1 MNVYD
6 FSVKKMNGE
15 TQALRDYEGKV
26 LLIVNTASKC
36 GFTPQFEGLE
46 KLYQAYKEKGLVI
59 LGFPCNQFAGQDPG
73 TNEEIK
79 EFCSLNYG
87 VTFPMMAKIDVNGKD
102 ADPLYRYLESQ
113 KGFEGFDMEHPIG
126 PKLDEIL
133 RGEDENYA
141 QNSDIKWN
149 FTKFLIDRDGAAI
162 ERFEPTTTPEK
173 IAPAIE
179 KLL

>member
-6 FSVKKMNGE
+6 FDAKKINGE
-15 TQALRDYEGKV
+15 TQAMRDYEGKV

-46 KLYQAYKEKGLVI
+46 KLYKTYGEKGLVI
-59 LGFPCNQFAGQDPG
+59 VGFPCNQFAGQDPG

-87 VTFPMMAKIDVNGKD
+87 VTFPMMAKIDVNGEN
-102 ADPLYRYLESQ
+102 ADPLYQYLKSQ
-113 KGFEGFDMEHPIG
+113 KGFEGFDMGHPIAS
-126 PKLDEIL
+126 KLDEIL
-133 RGEDENYA
+133 RAEDENYA
-141 QNSDIKWN
+141 QKSDIKWN
-149 FTKFLIDRDGAAI
+149 FTKFLVDRSGTVV
-162 ERFEPTTTPEK
+162 ERFEPTATPEQ
-173 IAPAIE
+173 IAPMIE